1 MSVGRGCY
9 WLCECVTVAM
19 NGCWLMWLGD
29 CCIRLCWWGLCSC
42 WENCTGCSA
51 ARLPATL
58 LITGTDCDCDVF
70 KPARGKKH
78 SVRLKAILQGGCVC
92 VWGGLT
98 LGYSHDSGERHDEVL
113 RLLVAVMGT
122 VDVGQRADRRKASTR
137 AWNLRKD
144 MKETKWVQRATPHT
158 CERNQLLCKST

>member
-1 MSVGRGCY
+1 
-9 WLCECVTVAM
+9 M

-29 CCIRLCWWGLCSC
+29 CCIRLCWWGLWIC

-70 KPARGKKH
+70 KPAMRKTNCQTESGRDELFCKWR
-78 SVRLKAILQGGCVC
+78 S
-92 VWGGLT
+92 GGLT
-98 LGYSHDSGERHDEVL
+98 LGYSHDSGQRHDEVL

-122 VDVGQRADRRKASTR
+122 VDVGQRADWRKASAR
-137 AWNLRKD
+137 A
-144 MKETKWVQRATPHT
+144 
-158 CERNQLLCKST
+158 